1 MGVDG
6 IGVVTDGLAIVSAT
20 DALSS
25 PAIQTMSPAFTDS
38 AGTRSAPSKRNSF
51 VKRPV
56 SFTSPFKLKART
68 ASFMDA
74 VPCITLPVRHLP
86 KN

>member
-25 PAIQTMSPAFTDS
+25 PAIQTISPAFTDS

-68 ASFMDA
+68 DSFTDA
-74 VPCITLPVRHLP
+74 VPCITRPVRHLP
-86 KN
+86 RN